1 MEGAVVSNVTVEYLI
16 LYEVAGVTEPDATDA
31 LPVPFAFV
39 AVTLN
44 V

>member
-1 MEGAVVSNVTVEYLI
+1 MTVENLI
-16 LYEVAGVTEPDATDA
+16 LYEAAGVTEPDAADA

-39 AVTLN
+39 AVTLK